1 MNAEEHERLTRVEIK
16 VEHVERELAA
26 QRQFIGVIDTK
37 LDTIIATLNLSKG
50 AYKALIIVGSVGAS
64 VVAGIAWLWSHFFI
78 K

>member
-50 AYKALIIVGSVGAS
+50 AYKALIVVGSIAAS
-64 VVAGIAWLWSHFFI
+64 VMAGLAWLYGHLVI

>member
-50 AYKALIIVGSVGAS
+50 AYKALVIVGSVGAS
-64 VVAGIAWLWSHFFI
+64 VMAMLAWVWSNLVL

>member
-16 VEHVERELAA
+16 VEHVERELSA

-64 VVAGIAWLWSHFFI
+64 AVAGLAWLWGHLII